1 MFRMLKVN
9 SEKIP
14 EDILKEEFLQERAAV
29 LGRAGEKVSAVLE
42 KLSDIEKVI
51 EDRLSFFNRMTELCR
66 AGFED
71 SNLIGLRR
79 TALENVN
86 AEIKRFNHER
96 EYARM
101 RYYYLIV
108 TREAMGLYRHHWV
121 EDMYRIPPRKK
132 QLTEE

>member
-1 MFRMLKVN
+1 LFRMLKVN